1 MSTGTEQTFQH
12 TKEDVRKL
20 ESRGAKLHGGGVP
33 ADSEASIMKS
43 IVDSKSNPDI
53 IAERQ
58 ANLPLPEQPPM
69 PSDWNSADQRAVNVD
84 SGRFAGDVSY
94 GNGQSGLRS
103 PATGDSALRVDGQA
117 RKKET
122 SSEERVG
129 RQGKDELEGL
139 PRDAVTR
146 DASWKV

>member
-1 MSTGTEQTFQH
+1 
-12 TKEDVRKL
+12 
-20 ESRGAKLHGGGVP
+20 
-33 ADSEASIMKS
+33 
-43 IVDSKSNPDI
+43 
-53 IAERQ
+53 
-58 ANLPLPEQPPM
+58 M

-146 DASWKV
+146 DARWKV